1 MLKKTIDFSSIS
13 AIQQTILYVGR
24 LLVQS
29 GVNALGVDAV
39 AAFNAVSI
47 IDSYVLAPGDS
58 LAASITTFSAQNLGA
73 KEYDRIPKGLRK
85 MLVIAEIYIILT
97 AVVVAVLPSPAA
109 RHFLETERNGGA
121 ASGHVLSGADG

>member
-1 MLKKTIDFSSIS
+1 MLKRTIDFSSIS

-47 IDSYVLAPGDS
+47 IDSYVLVPVTAWLHLSPPIQPRISVQRSMNGFRRDS
-58 LAASITTFSAQNLGA
+58 V
-73 KEYDRIPKGLRK
+73 K
-85 MLVIAEIYIILT
+85 
-97 AVVVAVLPSPAA
+97 
-109 RHFLETERNGGA
+109 FL
-121 ASGHVLSGADG
+121 LSQKFISF